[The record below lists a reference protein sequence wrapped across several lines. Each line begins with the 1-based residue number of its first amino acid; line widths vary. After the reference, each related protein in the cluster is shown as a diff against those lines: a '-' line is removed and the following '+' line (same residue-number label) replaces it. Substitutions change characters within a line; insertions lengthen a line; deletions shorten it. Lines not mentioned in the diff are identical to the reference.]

1 MPGNLKR
8 LPENKCEGNMAQGGE
23 PHNSLKTAQNKH
35 HSLQGM
41 TEQAEGKKKIIKK
54 RQATLPQDLLPVH

>member
-1 MPGNLKR
+1 MLIGLGKMPGNLKR

-41 TEQAEGKKKIIKK
+41 TEQAEGKKK
-54 RQATLPQDLLPVH
+54 